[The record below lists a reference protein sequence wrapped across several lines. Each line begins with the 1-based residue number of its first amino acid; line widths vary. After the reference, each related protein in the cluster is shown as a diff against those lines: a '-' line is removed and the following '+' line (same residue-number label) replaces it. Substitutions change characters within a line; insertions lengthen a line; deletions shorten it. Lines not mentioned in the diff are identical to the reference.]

1 MSTKYYMVESKTN
14 IRGDYLFSYWILLW
28 FFIYYFSKCSQC
40 GNPIVALIAA
50 LIENIITFIYLV
62 ISGTDL
68 EILIKFLLMMLLIKI
83 APLWMLRNSKINWIN
98 SALSFIIVFSAYNVY
113 LWLNQTNLIEI
124 YKRTFQSIHS
134 NSNRTPLFSVL
145 SKFNASFA

>member
-1 MSTKYYMVESKTN
+1 MVDSKAN

-40 GNPIVALIAA
+40 GSPIVALLAA

-68 EILIKFLLMMLLIKI
+68 DILIKFLLMMLLIKI

-98 SALSFIIVFSAYNVY
+98 SILSFIIVFSVYNVY
-113 LWLNQTNLIEI
+113 LWLNQTNLLEI

-134 NSNRTPLFSVL
+134 NSNKTPLFLVL
-145 SKFNASFA
+145 SKFNVSFV

>member
-1 MSTKYYMVESKTN
+1 MVDSKAN

-40 GNPIVALIAA
+40 INPIVALLAA

-68 EILIKFLLMMLLIKI
+68 DILIKFLLMMLLIKI

-98 SALSFIIVFSAYNVY
+98 STLSFIIIFSTYNVY

-134 NSNRTPLFSVL
+134 NSNQTPLFSVL
-145 SKFNASFA
+145 SKFNISFV